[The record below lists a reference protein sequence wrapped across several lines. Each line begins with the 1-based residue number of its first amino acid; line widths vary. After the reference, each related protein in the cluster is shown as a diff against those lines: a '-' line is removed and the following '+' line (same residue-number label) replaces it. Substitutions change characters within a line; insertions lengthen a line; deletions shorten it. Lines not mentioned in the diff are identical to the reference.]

1 MKTLSLVVLSV
12 ILSVTATPLGDRA
25 VFRRHKGVPLSRRHI
40 LQSRT
45 DAPAACAALAPP
57 PSTTTTSPDLSS
69 TGVPVDPTAADNS
82 TDTTDPSLASNTTVA
97 DPTATDNSTVTADNS
112 TATADNS
119 TATANSTAT
128 RRFWSRGFHGSG
140 FHDGLSSFDSSSFSE
155 ETSVSISFEET
166 VSTFVET
173 WEDLCLV
180 SGGDIF
186 TNDPCNT
193 LAGDFGIDA
202 LSEHADACDQLDI
215 SDSMIT
221 FAKSHG
227 IRNKDALIKHAL
239 SFRAHPRN
247 AVEVLGVIPSSLY
260 CLRAPINPELV
271 GIYNEQID
279 GVNPGLFGSPSAP
292 LVPFGSSGT
301 CPLDMTA
308 DMSSCGCT
316 GSDGTTDSS
325 ADDSAD
331 STDDSTDSTDD
342 SADSTDDSTDST
354 DDSADSTDDSTD
366 STDST
371 DSADASDATDAT
383 STDTADASAATD
395 ASADATSTDSADAS
409 DSTDA
414 ATADAVTPP
423 TDTATGANFQ
433 PTDISGNVND
443 PNGRRK

>member
-12 ILSVTATPLGDRA
+12 ILSVTASPLGDRA
-25 VFRRHKGVPLSRRHI
+25 VFRRHRGAPLARRHI

-57 PSTTTTSPDLSS
+57 PPSATTTAPDLSS
-69 TGVPVDPTAADNS
+69 TDIPVDPTAADNS

-97 DPTATDNSTVTADNS
+97 DPTATDNST
-112 TATADNS
+112 AT
-119 TATANSTAT
+119 TNSTAT
-128 RRFWSRGFHGSG
+128 RRFWARGFHGSG
-140 FHDGLSSFDSSSFSE
+140 FHGGFSSFDSSSFSE
-155 ETSVSISFEET
+155 ETTVSVSFEET

-186 TNDPCNT
+186 TGDPCNS

-215 SDSMIT
+215 ADRMIT
-221 FAKSHG
+221 FAKSRG

-271 GIYNEQID
+271 GIYNEQIE
-279 GVNPGLFGSPSAP
+279 GVNPGIFGSPSVP

-301 CPLDMTA
+301 CPLGMTA

-316 GSDGTTDSS
+316 GSDGTTDNTADES
-325 ADDSAD
+325 ADSTDDSTD

-342 SADSTDDSTDST
+342 SADSTDSTDSSDAT
-354 DDSADSTDDSTD
+354 A
-366 STDST
+366 T
-371 DSADASDATDAT
+371 DSADAS
-383 STDTADASAATD
+383 AAT
-395 ASADATSTDSADAS
+395 DATSTDSADAS
-409 DSTDA
+409 VSTDA
-414 ATADAVTPP
+414 TSTDSSAAAPPP
-423 TDTATGANFQ
+423 TDTATGPNFQ

-443 PNGRRK
+443 PAGRRK